1 VLVGLCFSLDLSFEL
16 ASACF
21 IHAPMHVVD
30 VPEVIESGCICR
42 SQLQSS
48 ASYKAT

>member
-1 VLVGLCFSLDLSFEL
+1 MFVGLRLSLDLSLEL

-21 IHAPMHVVD
+21 IHAPMHVED
-30 VPEVIESGCICR
+30 VPDVIESGCICR

-48 ASYKAT
+48 ASYNAP

>member
-1 VLVGLCFSLDLSFEL
+1 MLVGLRLSVDLSFDL

-21 IHAPMHVVD
+21 FHAPMHVVD
-30 VPEVIESGCICR
+30 VPDVIESGCICR

-48 ASYKAT
+48 ASYKAS

>member
-1 VLVGLCFSLDLSFEL
+1 MLVGLTFSLDLSLEL

-30 VPEVIESGCICR
+30 VPDVMESGCICR
-42 SQLQSS
+42 SQL
-48 ASYKAT
+48 